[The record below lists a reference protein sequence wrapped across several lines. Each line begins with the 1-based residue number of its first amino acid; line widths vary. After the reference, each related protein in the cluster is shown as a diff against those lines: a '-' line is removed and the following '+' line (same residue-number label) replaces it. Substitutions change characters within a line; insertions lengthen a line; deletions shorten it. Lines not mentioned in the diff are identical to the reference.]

1 MKTSKGMIP
10 HFLKTRQKNFILKG
24 VAMENANFKMKT
36 STLKAPFAWVGGK
49 SKMAKEII
57 ERMPEHSCYC
67 EVFAGSLS
75 VLYAKERPFA
85 KYNEVVNDW
94 NGDLI
99 NLHRI
104 IQTRPQSLQIELN
117 RMLSGRDFFK
127 DSIHKEPRN
136 NIEKAALY
144 FYSIVHSFGGKRSC
158 YAMCKKARSVKNIYK
173 SFQVYAERLK
183 PVSIENLDFRDF
195 IKQYDSDVTFFYLDP
210 PYVGTENYYKNKK
223 TFDLKD
229 HKDLCKILKNI
240 KGKFLLSYN
249 DCELVRNLYQNFTIE
264 TLETKYSINMQTQNV
279 KRKELLVRNY

>member
-1 MKTSKGMIP
+1 MK
-10 HFLKTRQKNFILKG
+10 Q
-24 VAMENANFKMKT
+24 ANFKMRT
-36 STLKAPFAWVGGK
+36 STLKAPFAWIGGK
-49 SKMAKEII
+49 SKMAKEIV
-57 ERMPEHSCYC
+57 ERMPPHTCSC
-67 EVFAGSLS
+67 EVFAGNLS
-75 VLYAKERPFA
+75 VLYAKERPFT

-94 NGDLI
+94 NEDLI

-117 RMLSGRDFFK
+117 RMLNGRDFFL

-136 NIEKAALY
+136 KIEKAALY
-144 FYSIVHSFGGKRSC
+144 FYSIVHSFGGKRNH
-158 YAMCKKARSVKNIYK
+158 YAMTKKARSPKNIYK
-173 SFQVYAERLK
+173 SFQVYAQRLK

-195 IKQYDSDVTFFYLDP
+195 IVRYDSDVTLFYLDP

-229 HKDLCKILKNI
+229 HKDLCKLLKSI

-249 DCELVRNLYQNFTIE
+249 DCELVRKLYKDFTIE
-264 TLETKYSINMQTQNV
+264 TLETHYRLNMQMQNV

>member
-1 MKTSKGMIP
+1 
-10 HFLKTRQKNFILKG
+10 
-24 VAMENANFKMKT
+24 MENANFKMKT
-36 STLKAPFAWVGGK
+36 STLKPPFAWIGGK
-49 SKMAKEII
+49 SKMAKEIV

-85 KYNEVVNDW
+85 KYNEVINDW
-94 NGDLI
+94 NADLI

-117 RMLSGRDFFK
+117 RMLSGRDFFL
-127 DSIHKEPRN
+127 DSKVKTPRN

-144 FYSIVHSFGGKRSC
+144 FYSIVHSFGGKRDN
-158 YAMCKKARSVKNIYK
+158 YAMCKKARSIKNIYK

-195 IKQYDSDVTFFYLDP
+195 IKQYDSDTTFFYLDP

-229 HKDLCKILKNI
+229 HKDLCKTLKSI

-249 DCELVRNLYQNFTIE
+249 DCELVRNLYKNFIIE